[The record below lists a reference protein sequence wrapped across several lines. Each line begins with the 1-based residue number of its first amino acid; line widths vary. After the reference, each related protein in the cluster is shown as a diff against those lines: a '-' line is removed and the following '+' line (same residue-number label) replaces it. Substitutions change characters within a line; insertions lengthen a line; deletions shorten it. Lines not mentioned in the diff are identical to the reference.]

1 MNKNNGCL
9 GIIIG
14 LFILALVIQIL
25 KLVFLNIL
33 GILGIVVAVI
43 GICFA
48 VTKNDSKFGLYW
60 PIASIVSGLFLTFS
74 WFIFREYLI
83 TLAFLSVFL
92 FLYFLITTLTLA
104 IRKSA
109 NWKKFSLLSTSLLVL
124 MIIFISIAPDID
136 SNKSEVASSENNS
149 NLSST
154 DKNTTT
160 EKKTIET
167 SNDKK
172 DKVKQNDNKVET
184 KKSESKNVAA
194 VTTTPKKVQKKK
206 STKSSNRVP
215 VTLTKTVDGDTI
227 KVMYKGKEESVR
239 YLLIDTPESKKP
251 GSCVQPYAESAY
263 NRNKQLVNSGKLT
276 LEFEK
281 SERDK
286 YGRLL
291 AYVFVDGKS
300 VQETLLKEGYARVAY
315 IYEPPYKYLSK
326 YQKAE
331 DIAKNKHS
339 NIWSKSGLV
348 TDKGFNGCATKA
360 TVAKKSNTTR
370 KSIGNSSPKTNTTP
384 PPTSGG
390 TEFFA
395 NCTELRKK
403 YPNGVPSTHPAYQP
417 KMDRDKDG
425 YACER

>member
-1 MNKNNGCL
+1 MEKRKD
-9 GIIIG
+9 
-14 LFILALVIQIL
+14 ILSKSLKIL
-25 KLVFLNIL
+25 LLPIL
-33 GILGIVVAVI
+33 MML
-43 GICFA
+43 
-48 VTKNDSKFGLYW
+48 L
-60 PIASIVSGLFLTFS
+60 LT
-74 WFIFREYLI
+74 
-83 TLAFLSVFL
+83 ACSVDDQ
-92 FLYFLITTLTLA
+92 
-104 IRKSA
+104 
-109 NWKKFSLLSTSLLVL
+109 N
-124 MIIFISIAPDID
+124 
-136 SNKSEVASSENNS
+136 
-149 NLSST
+149 T
-154 DKNTTT
+154 DKQTTT
-160 EKKTIET
+160 ENSITKTQSQNDTKQPSDNNKPKEKET
-167 SNDKK
+167 NKK
-172 DKVKQNDNKVET
+172 DV
-184 KKSESKNVAA
+184 KKSESKKVAV
-194 VTTTPKKVQKKK
+194 VTTTPKKEQKKK
-206 STKSSNRVP
+206 STKPSNRVP

-276 LEFEK
+276 IEFEK

-286 YGRLL
+286 YDRLL

-315 IYEPPYKYLSK
+315 IYEPPYKYLSRYK
-326 YQKAE
+326 KAE
-331 DIAKNKHS
+331 DAAKAKHS

-360 TVAKKSNTTR
+360 TATKKSNTTR

-384 PPTSGG
+384 PPTSSG

-403 YPNGVPSTHPAYQP
+403 YPHGVPSSHPAYQP

>member
-1 MNKNNGCL
+1 M
-9 GIIIG
+9 
-14 LFILALVIQIL
+14 
-25 KLVFLNIL
+25 
-33 GILGIVVAVI
+33 
-43 GICFA
+43 
-48 VTKNDSKFGLYW
+48 
-60 PIASIVSGLFLTFS
+60 
-74 WFIFREYLI
+74 
-83 TLAFLSVFL
+83 
-92 FLYFLITTLTLA
+92 
-104 IRKSA
+104 
-109 NWKKFSLLSTSLLVL
+109 
-124 MIIFISIAPDID
+124 
-136 SNKSEVASSENNS
+136 
-149 NLSST
+149 
-154 DKNTTT
+154 
-160 EKKTIET
+160 ET

>member
-1 MNKNNGCL
+1 M
-9 GIIIG
+9 
-14 LFILALVIQIL
+14 LF
-25 KLVFLNIL
+25 
-33 GILGIVVAVI
+33 
-43 GICFA
+43 
-48 VTKNDSKFGLYW
+48 
-60 PIASIVSGLFLTFS
+60 
-74 WFIFREYLI
+74 
-83 TLAFLSVFL
+83 
-92 FLYFLITTLTLA
+92 
-104 IRKSA
+104 
-109 NWKKFSLLSTSLLVL
+109 L

-136 SNKSEVASSENNS
+136 SNKSEVASSVNNS
-149 NLSST
+149 SLSST
-154 DKNTTT
+154 DKKTT
-160 EKKTIET
+160 EENKTIET
-167 SNDKK
+167 SNDNKDEVKK
-172 DKVKQNDNKVET
+172 NDNKIET
-184 KKSESKNVAA
+184 KKSESKKVAV
-194 VTTTPKKVQKKK
+194 VTTTPKKEQKKK
-206 STKSSNRVP
+206 STKPSNRVP

-251 GSCVQPYAESAY
+251 GSCVQPYAESAF

-286 YGRLL
+286 YDRLL

-326 YQKAE
+326 YQNAE
-331 DIAKNKHS
+331 DMAKNKHS

>member
-1 MNKNNGCL
+1 
-9 GIIIG
+9 
-14 LFILALVIQIL
+14 
-25 KLVFLNIL
+25 
-33 GILGIVVAVI
+33 
-43 GICFA
+43 
-48 VTKNDSKFGLYW
+48 
-60 PIASIVSGLFLTFS
+60 
-74 WFIFREYLI
+74 
-83 TLAFLSVFL
+83 
-92 FLYFLITTLTLA
+92 
-104 IRKSA
+104 
-109 NWKKFSLLSTSLLVL
+109 

-136 SNKSEVASSENNS
+136 SNKSEVASSVNNS
-149 NLSST
+149 SLSST
-154 DKNTTT
+154 DKKTT
-160 EKKTIET
+160 EENKTIET
-167 SNDKK
+167 SNDNKDEVKK
-172 DKVKQNDNKVET
+172 NDNKIET
-184 KKSESKNVAA
+184 KKSESKKVAV
-194 VTTTPKKVQKKK
+194 VTTTPKKEQKKK
-206 STKSSNRVP
+206 STKPSNRVP

-251 GSCVQPYAESAY
+251 GSCVQPYAESAF

-286 YGRLL
+286 YDRLL

-326 YQKAE
+326 YQNAE
-331 DIAKNKHS
+331 DMAKNKHS

>member
-1 MNKNNGCL
+1 
-9 GIIIG
+9 
-14 LFILALVIQIL
+14 
-25 KLVFLNIL
+25 
-33 GILGIVVAVI
+33 
-43 GICFA
+43 
-48 VTKNDSKFGLYW
+48 
-60 PIASIVSGLFLTFS
+60 
-74 WFIFREYLI
+74 
-83 TLAFLSVFL
+83 
-92 FLYFLITTLTLA
+92 
-104 IRKSA
+104 
-109 NWKKFSLLSTSLLVL
+109 